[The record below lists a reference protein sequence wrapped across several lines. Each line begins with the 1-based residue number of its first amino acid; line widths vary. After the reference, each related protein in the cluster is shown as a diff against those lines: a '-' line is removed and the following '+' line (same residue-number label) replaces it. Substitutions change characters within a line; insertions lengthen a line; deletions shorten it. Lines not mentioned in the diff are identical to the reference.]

1 MSDHIIEEDIGT
13 LKSEKDIS
21 IYWKYPIVLY
31 NLTHSISLKHNVKLL
46 FYFLIRNSGKIFVF
60 FPFIRNH
67 LRKRN
72 LYKMWINQQII
83 YYNSSHIPESFF
95 LSFTLN
101 NFKIQSLNANADNEF

>member
-60 FPFIRNH
+60 FFI
-67 LRKRN
+67 
-72 LYKMWINQQII
+72 YKK
-83 YYNSSHIPESFF
+83 SF
-95 LSFTLN
+95 
-101 NFKIQSLNANADNEF
+101 KKEKSL